1 MRKRSTSGLFSLLL
15 CASLIGCSD
24 DSETPSQGG
33 GAAGG
38 AGAGGAAEGGSNATV
53 GCDGASL
60 IGNPSVTSERGPW
73 AVGARTV
80 SIGGLT
86 AEVWYPASPGSEDG
100 VEADSYD
107 VRSYLPAAEA
117 VKIADADAPRQ
128 ACDCYRDLPIDDAHG
143 PYPVVVFVHGT
154 AGFRTQSLEITTHWA
169 SRGFVVVAADHP
181 GLVLGDLITSLPMC
195 DGDAPPQDVPGDIGV
210 LLDAI
215 AAPAGDI
222 DFLAGRI
229 DAGRVALSGHS
240 AGGGAIE
247 DFGDRASVLIP
258 MAAGGVSGGS
268 LLESTLVLGAE
279 EDQVVSYSSQVSGY
293 ESSSAPKRLVGLSP
307 AGHLAF
313 SSLCAITNSAGQ
325 DIVTIGT
332 EADVCGLALAG
343 ALFDCDASYM
353 APARSWEIVND
364 VTSAVLEETLQCAPS
379 RASWFTT
386 LQDRFPEVSELREEL
401 E

>member
-1 MRKRSTSGLFSLLL
+1 MRQRAVTGLFWIL
-15 CASLIGCSD
+15 CVSAIACGD

-33 GAAGG
+33 AGAGG
-38 AGAGGAAEGGSNATV
+38 AGAGGAAEGGGDATV
-53 GCDGASL
+53 GCDDASL
-60 IGNPSVTSERGPW
+60 IGNPAVTSERGPW
-73 AVGARTV
+73 AVGARTL

-86 AEVWYPASPGSEDG
+86 AEVWYPAAPGSESG
-100 VEADSYD
+100 AEAVSYD
-107 VRSYLPAAEA
+107 VRAYLPALEAE
-117 VKIADADAPRQ
+117 KIADADAPRQ
-128 ACDCYRDLPIDDAHG
+128 ACDCFRDLPIDDGHG
-143 PYPVVVFVHGT
+143 PYPVIVFVHGT

-169 SRGFVVVAADHP
+169 SRGFVVVSADHP
-181 GLVLGDLITSLPMC
+181 GLFLGDLITSLPMC
-195 DGDAPPQDVPGDIGV
+195 PGDAPAQDVPADITV

-215 AAPAGDI
+215 ATPAGEL
-222 DFLAGRI
+222 DFLAGNI
-229 DAGRVALSGHS
+229 DASRIALAGHS

-247 DFGDRASVLIP
+247 DFGDRASVLMP

-293 ESSSAPKRLVGLSP
+293 ESSAAPKRLVGLSP

-313 SSLCAITNSAGQ
+313 SSLCAITNSAGD

-332 EADVCGLALAG
+332 EAEVCGLALAG
-343 ALFDCDASYM
+343 ALFDCEESYM

-364 VTSAVLEETLQCAPS
+364 VTSAVLEETLHCAPA
-379 RASWFTT
+379 RADAFAT